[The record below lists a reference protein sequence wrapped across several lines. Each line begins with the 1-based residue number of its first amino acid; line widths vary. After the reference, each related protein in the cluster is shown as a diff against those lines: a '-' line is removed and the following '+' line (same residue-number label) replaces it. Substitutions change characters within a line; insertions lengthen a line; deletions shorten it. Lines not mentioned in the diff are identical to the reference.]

1 MNIIFDQLITRFS
14 LEKLDE
20 NPLLIILQRFLK
32 DVAKHYNLDQRFKIS
47 RASYVFIILVFLA
60 ILITII
66 KLFQSLIL
74 IAFVIWRSFLVIQQL
89 IIQTLKISQQN
100 KSLTLELKNWI
111 FLAFLL
117 LFHPFLQKIDLLPPF
132 IQLFLYNL
140 PWFLNSKYTIELF
153 ELLNQI
159 LPEKIKLSFNLDQGE
174 NEKAHFQ
181 YRLVQE
187 AQKQNRVYL
196 RI

>member
-32 DVAKHYNLDQRFKIS
+32 DVAKHYNLDQRFKIN

-74 IAFVIWRSFLVIQQL
+74 IAFVIWRSFL
-89 IIQTLKISQQN
+89 TLKISQQN
-100 KSLTLELKNWI
+100 KSLALELKNWI

-117 LFHPFLQKIDLLPPF
+117 LFHPFLQKIDLIPPF

-174 NEKAHFQ
+174 NEKANFQ